1 MLVFLAGPILYC
13 IYSAFTN
20 MALSGSS
27 GAHFVGL
34 ANFRTAFSSAEFHQ
48 SLIYT
53 LFFTVVSAVIGQ
65 NVLGMVLALLMRSA
79 HKGVR
84 ALVSAIVIGAWVL
97 PEVVAGYL
105 WNAFLGTTGSLNH
118 VLAAVGMPSQNWLYT
133 TPILAVSIANIWRG
147 TAFSMLV
154 YSAAL
159 SEVPKE
165 IEEAA
170 TVDGAGTWRRLVSV
184 TVPMVRRSIAT
195 NLMLITLQTLSVFGL
210 IYTMTKGGPSN
221 KSETLPLYAYQQAF
235 QFSQLGYGTALALV
249 LLVIGGIF
257 SLVYLRMLS
266 SEEGMS

>member
-1 MLVFLAGPILYC
+1 MK
-13 IYSAFTN
+13 
-20 MALSGSS
+20 
-27 GAHFVGL
+27 
-34 ANFRTAFSSAEFHQ
+34 RTPVA
-48 SLIYT
+48 
-53 LFFTVVSAVIGQ
+53 
-65 NVLGMVLALLMRSA
+65 ALLI
-79 HKGVR
+79 GI
-84 ALVSAIVIGAWVL
+84 LVSAIVIGAWVL

-105 WNAFLGTTGSLNH
+105 WTAFLGRDGSFNSILG
-118 VLAAVGMPSQNWLYT
+118 AVGLPAQNWLFT

-165 IEEAA
+165 IEESA
-170 TVDGAGTWRRLVSV
+170 TMDGAGTVRRLLYI

-210 IYTMTKGGPSN
+210 IWTMTKGGPSN

-249 LLVIGGIF
+249 LLLIGAVF
-257 SLVYLRMLS
+257 SLVYLRALRL
-266 SEEGMS
+266 GDATP